1 MKTFTRNCAFILIGI
16 TTFSCGE
23 SISYD
28 DSMNTSSSKTEEV
41 KDVTKEEEKA
51 TTATKVIEVKN
62 QYSMEVP
69 EFMTQ
74 VTSLNDEASFQ
85 SQNIYKETYIIVI
98 DEPTDEFISVFK
110 SLEGYDDSLSVVENY
125 RVVQTNF
132 ISEDMQIDKMSE
144 PKSLTINGLNAE
156 QIAIEGSVPG
166 LNAKLYYLYTFVEG
180 KDNVYMVMAWTLN
193 SRKDKYADVLEEMSN
208 SIKLIEGEAN
218 ESEELDS

>member
-1 MKTFTRNCAFILIGI
+1 ICTFIFIGI

-23 SISYD
+23 SISID
-28 DSMNTSSSKTEEV
+28 DSRNTSSSKADEV
-41 KDVTKEEEKA
+41 KKEEK
-51 TTATKVIEVKN
+51 TPDTPTKVIEVKN

-85 SQNIYKETYIIVI
+85 CQNIYKETYIIVI
-98 DEPTDEFISVFK
+98 DEPTDEFISIFK
-110 SLEGYDDSLSVVENY
+110 SLEGYDESLSVVENY

-132 ISEDMQIDKMSE
+132 IREDMQIDNISE
-144 PKSLTINGLNAE
+144 PKSFKINGLDAE
-156 QIAIEGSVPG
+156 QITIEGSVPG
-166 LNAKLYYLYTFVEG
+166 LDAKLYYLYTFVEG

-193 SRKDKYADVLEEMSN
+193 SRKDKYADLLEEMSN
-208 SIKLIEGEAN
+208 SIKLIEGDTN